1 MLASTV
7 SRDPDDENF
16 VHDVRIF
23 ADGASYAAHVDKSNV
38 ELTKAMDSWFGN
50 YDTSVP
56 HTGALFTVGDG
67 NTGKTQRWVP
77 PAQEKVRSEA
87 PTNEALGHRRTI
99 HAVELDQGQAGEAC
113 LQSVPLLPR
122 WDGWQAAVAALARNP
137 SRNAVREDAN
147 SRMQRN
153 LHGHGARG
161 RSSGFSWLSTAAS
174 SSVSCG
180 ASTLLT
186 AVWLAQWKPVCAV
199 PSRTQRRG
207 RLCPPS
213 RLSW

>member
-122 WDGWQAAVAALARNP
+122 WDGWQAAVAALETLVGTP
-137 SRNAVREDAN
+137 FG
-147 SRMQRN
+147 RMQIVECK
-153 LHGHGARG
+153 GI
-161 RSSGFSWLSTAAS
+161 FTATEPEA
-174 SSVSCG
+174 G
-180 ASTLLT
+180 PQA
-186 AVWLAQWKPVCAV
+186 P
-199 PSRTQRRG
+199 PG
-207 RLCPPS
+207 CPPPLAAQS
-213 RLSW
+213 HAARPHS

>member
-67 NTGKTQRWVP
+67 NTGKTQRLVP
-77 PAQEKVRSEA
+77 PGWAKKLFVWKRAHQ
-87 PTNEALGHRRTI
+87 RT
-99 HAVELDQGQAGEAC
+99 VGPQADR
-113 LQSVPLLPR
+113 PR
-122 WDGWQAAVAALARNP
+122 CRAR
-137 SRNAVREDAN
+137 
-147 SRMQRN
+147 
-153 LHGHGARG
+153 
-161 RSSGFSWLSTAAS
+161 
-174 SSVSCG
+174 
-180 ASTLLT
+180 
-186 AVWLAQWKPVCAV
+186 
-199 PSRTQRRG
+199 SRT
-207 RLCPPS
+207 S
-213 RLSW
+213 R